1 MDNPPTSDHR
11 SATIPAII
19 KMVPIVTAN
28 KEISLIPS
36 TEWRCRN
43 LDLLVQ
49 NYSPFVHQQQRGRV
63 IAKSMG
69 LILKALCGNG
79 LGQFRFSVFFYG

>member
-1 MDNPPTSDHR
+1 MPEFGFAR
-11 SATIPAII
+11 A
-19 KMVPIVTAN
+19 
-28 KEISLIPS
+28 
-36 TEWRCRN
+36 
-43 LDLLVQ
+43 

-79 LGQFRFSVFFYG
+79 LGQFRFSVFFLWLGINHILRLQ